1 MRFTTAFLMLATT
14 IGGVAA
20 APSAEPV
27 EVQAREAGVDIKICN
42 DTNLGGDCVDATVY
56 AQHDCYS
63 LNGSPVNQNV
73 KSVSIPNGYRCRFWS
88 STVCNGGGTGDI
100 QAPGNSNIGSD
111 KVSSVKCYAN

>member
-1 MRFTTAFLMLATT
+1 MRFTATFLMLVTA
-14 IGGVAA
+14 IGGATA

-27 EVQAREAGVDIKICN
+27 EIQAREAGVDIKICN
-42 DTNLGGDCVDATVY
+42 DTNLGGNCIDATVY
-56 AQHDCYS
+56 AQHDCHS

-100 QAPGNSNIGSD
+100 QSPGNNDISSD
-111 KVSSVKCYAN
+111 RVSSVKCYAN